1 MDIMCQEGG
10 VIIIKFDRSLITS
23 ISSSATKSFYS
34 NMTVKKRSIEVP
46 TEETFRNIY
55 NKAKEGNEF
64 AAVLLDEWQRNCSP
78 RNDNEKQIVSL
89 INKAANTLFK

>member
-1 MDIMCQEGG
+1 MDIMCQKGG

-23 ISSSATKSFYS
+23 ISSRGTKGFYS
-34 NMTVKKRSIEVP
+34 NMNAKKRNIEVP

-55 NKAKEGNEF
+55 SKAKDGNEF

-78 RNDNEKQIVSL
+78 QNDKEKQIISL